1 MINWPENEF
10 TLHDLVVSNPNF
22 DSLTLH
28 FLVNRRLADGFIIRE
43 SQSDNTFSSNPDLTA
58 SNQVLMNA

>member
-28 FLVNRRLADGFIIRE
+28 FLVNRRLADGSIIRE

-58 SNQVLMNA
+58 SNQVLMNG